1 VELSCLGEHQ
11 GKFTRVSDALRV
23 LIAGGGTGGHVIPA
37 LAIARALRDHH
48 GAEVRMVGTARG
60 LETKL
65 VPEAGFRLEL
75 VHVGQLKNVSLATR
89 LRTAF
94 DLPRGILRCISLLRE
109 FRPQVVIGV
118 GGYAS
123 GPAMLA
129 AFLLRIPMMAYE
141 PNAAPGLAN
150 RLIGKHVDAAAVNF
164 AQTQSFFRNAEVTGV
179 PVREAFFSL
188 PERVSDGSQHLLVFG
203 GSMGARAL
211 NQAMPR
217 VASALLNALP
227 RLTILHQAGAKHLET
242 TQAAYA
248 ASGADP
254 SRWQVRAF
262 LDDMPARFA
271 DADLI
276 LCRSG
281 SSVAELAAAGKPSL
295 LVPFP
300 FAADDHQHKN
310 ALIFA
315 QAEAAVLVPESELTD
330 DRLTREVTALLDDPE
345 RLREMGARARTL
357 AHPDALQRIANMAV
371 RLSGRHIAG

>member
-1 VELSCLGEHQ
+1 
-11 GKFTRVSDALRV
+11 
-23 LIAGGGTGGHVIPA
+23 
-37 LAIARALRDHH
+37 
-48 GAEVRMVGTARG
+48 
-60 LETKL
+60 
-65 VPEAGFRLEL
+65 
-75 VHVGQLKNVSLATR
+75 
-89 LRTAF
+89 
-94 DLPRGILRCISLLRE
+94 
-109 FRPQVVIGV
+109 
-118 GGYAS
+118 
-123 GPAMLA
+123 
-129 AFLLRIPMMAYE
+129 
-141 PNAAPGLAN
+141 
-150 RLIGKHVDAAAVNF
+150 
-164 AQTQSFFRNAEVTGV
+164 
-179 PVREAFFSL
+179 
-188 PERVSDGSQHLLVFG
+188 
-203 GSMGARAL
+203 MGARAL

-254 SRWQVRAF
+254 SRWQVQAF

-315 QAEAAVLVPESELTD
+315 QAEAAVLLPESELTD
-330 DRLTREVTALLDDPE
+330 DRLIREVTSLLGDPE

>member
-1 VELSCLGEHQ
+1 
-11 GKFTRVSDALRV
+11 
-23 LIAGGGTGGHVIPA
+23 
-37 LAIARALRDHH
+37 
-48 GAEVRMVGTARG
+48 
-60 LETKL
+60 
-65 VPEAGFRLEL
+65 

-89 LRTAF
+89 VRTAF

-109 FRPQVVIGV
+109 FRPHVVIGV

-129 AFLLRIPMMAYE
+129 AFLLRLPMMAYE

-150 RLIGKHVDAAAVNF
+150 RLIGKRVDAAAVNF
-164 AQTQSFFRNAEVTGV
+164 AQTQCFFRNAQVTGV

-188 PERVSDGSQHLLVFG
+188 PDRVSDGAPHLLVFG
-203 GSMGARAL
+203 GSLGARAL
-211 NQAMPR
+211 NEAMPR
-217 VASALLNALP
+217 IAPALLNALP

-254 SRWQVRAF
+254 SRWEVRAF

-271 DADLI
+271 AADLI

-300 FAADDHQHKN
+300 FAADDHQYKN

-315 QAEAAVLVPESELTD
+315 EAGAAVLVPESELTD
-330 DRLTREVTALLDDPE
+330 DRLTSELTSLLRDPD
-345 RLREMGARARTL
+345 RLRTMGTLARTL
-357 AHPDALQRIANMAV
+357 AHPDALQRIAEMAV
-371 RLSGRHIAG
+371 RLAG

>member
-1 VELSCLGEHQ
+1 LSE
-11 GKFTRVSDALRV
+11 SLRV

-37 LAIARALRDHH
+37 LAIARALRDQH
-48 GAEVRMVGTARG
+48 GAEVRMVGTAHG

-65 VPEAGFRLEL
+65 VPEAGFKLEL

-89 LRTAF
+89 ARTAL

-109 FRPQVVIGV
+109 FRPDVVIGV

-150 RLIGKHVDAAAVNF
+150 RLIGKHVAAAAVNF
-164 AQTQSFFRNAEVTGV
+164 EQTRRFFRNAEVTGV
-179 PVREAFFSL
+179 PVREAFFHL
-188 PERVSDGSQHLLVFG
+188 PERVADGSQHLLIFG
-203 GSMGARAL
+203 GSLGARAL

-217 VASALLNALP
+217 VASALLAAMP
-227 RLTILHQAGAKHLET
+227 RLTILHQAGAKHAET

-254 SRWQVRAF
+254 SDPPRWEVHAF

-271 DADLI
+271 NADLI

-315 QAEAAVLVPESELTD
+315 EAGAAVLLPESELTD
-330 DRLTREVTALLDDPE
+330 ERLTNELTGLLSDPE
-345 RLREMGARARTL
+345 RLREMSSRARTL
-357 AHPDALQRIANMAV
+357 AHPDALERITAMAV
-371 RLSGRHIAG
+371 RLASHKRYA